1 MEGQSSTA
9 KGSFAAGLM
18 AMDTRGACVNPVRL
32 TNRAKEILLLMIEE
46 DKSATSTMFDELD
59 DVGLGLFL
67 STMIWIEERVSPVK
81 KKSVRFNLNI
91 AYQLW
96 SWVLD
101 KTYHHL
107 SNEPDFEIAMQWIT
121 NQWNSR
127 YALNDM
133 IKKYDKFN
141 IYGKPKRN

>member
-1 MEGQSSTA
+1 
-9 KGSFAAGLM
+9 
-18 AMDTRGACVNPVRL
+18 
-32 TNRAKEILLLMIEE
+32 MIEE